1 MAIWR
6 TTEKIGTKI
15 APACQSDCTTVHLV
29 PHWQSWV
36 KNFPNFACTMRYLVA
51 HWQRAFFHS
60 QPELQ
65 YICWLNGIVE
75 PKNVW
80 KSDRCWEPQIPKFE
94 CYWQFWK
101 LGKVRPK
108 IALFPTQ
115 PVQWYIWWPNDK
127 VGPKITLFPTQ
138 PILWYIWWPIQ
149 PVLWYIWWPTGKVG
163 QKMHFSTV
171 SLYYGTFGG
180 PLAK

>member
-1 MAIWR
+1 MEDHWKNSA
-6 TTEKIGTKI
+6 KN
-15 APACQSDCTTVHLV
+15 CTSLSV
-29 PHWQSWV
+29 WQSWV
-36 KNFPNFACTMRYLVA
+36 KNCNFPNFACTMRYLVA

-94 CYWQFWK
+94 CYWQLWK
-101 LGKVRPK
+101 LGQVGPK

-163 QKMHFSTV
+163 QK
-171 SLYYGTFGG
+171 
-180 PLAK
+180 